1 MFEKSAM
8 LYLTVETPLHAGSGT
23 GLGVVD
29 LPIQRERT
37 TGFPMVQGS
46 GIKGKVRAEFARKA
60 GMGNYDTGNKDGRV
74 CAVFGPD
81 TGDADKHA
89 GALAFGD
96 ARLLLFPVR
105 SLVGVFAWTTSYEV
119 LARFARDL
127 KTAGITFDWEPLNP
141 PDERTAFV
149 TSESEVSASEKIA
162 LEEFAFTAKS
172 KPEVTT
178 LAQWLVK
185 NILPTGREYAPWRT
199 WLPKRLVI
207 LPSDAFRDFTQF
219 STEVISRIQLIS
231 EKKVVDRG
239 ALWTEEHLPTDT
251 ILYAP
256 LYASRARAE
265 NAPSDVTDA
274 DKILTYVKNEMPPR
288 LQLGG
293 DETVGRGLVATRV
306 QMLGNGGGQDA

>member
-8 LYLTVETPLHAGSGT
+8 LYLTVETPLHAGIGT

-46 GIKGKVRAEFARKA
+46 GIKGKVRAEFAYKA
-60 GMGNYDTGNKDGRV
+60 GQGNYDAGNRDPKV
-74 CAVFGPD
+74 STVFGPD
-81 TGDADKHA
+81 TGKAEKHA

-105 SLVGVFAWTTSYEV
+105 SLLGVFAWTTSYEV

-127 KTAGITFDWEPLNP
+127 QTAGFAFDWTLLNP
-141 PDERTAFV
+141 PDEQTAFV
-149 TSESEVSASEKIA
+149 TPGSELVANDKIV
-162 LEEFAFTAKS
+162 LEEFAFAAQA
-172 KPEVTT
+172 KPEGKT
-178 LAQWLVK
+178 LADWLAANV
-185 NILPTGREYAPWRT
+185 LPTGGEYDPWRE
-199 WLPKRLVI
+199 WLPKRLAI

-219 STEVISRIQLIS
+219 STEVISRIKLNP
-231 EKKVVDRG
+231 EKKVVERG

-265 NAPSDVTDA
+265 KAPPEVAEA
-274 DKILTYVKNEMPPR
+274 DKILAYVKGAMPTR

-293 DETVGRGLVATRV
+293 DETVGRGLVAARLV
-306 QMLGNGGGQDA
+306 VPEGGKGNG